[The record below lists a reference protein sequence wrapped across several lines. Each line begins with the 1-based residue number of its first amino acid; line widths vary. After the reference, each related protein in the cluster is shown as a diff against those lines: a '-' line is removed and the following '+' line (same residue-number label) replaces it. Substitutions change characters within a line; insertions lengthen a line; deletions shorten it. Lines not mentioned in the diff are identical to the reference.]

1 MEDLFV
7 DLFFLDKNL
16 FRWLD
21 IEKRLQ
27 SHPDR
32 RQFAKWALRYREL
45 PPPLALE
52 IHQPEPCK
60 KWVANTVVCEIAV
73 AVEAVSPDKAGDK
86 VRNFDLKFVRPA
98 NAPQPSATEPV
109 AWGFPLPPEVI
120 WYSFPMNG
128 QYSFRRDES
137 LPGAGYVVLPDNA
150 VQALYP
156 IQYSNTAWRARW
168 CSSRGKVTYTAMELR
183 NGHQF
188 FFNLPDNYFQGGELY
203 RLEILAM
210 PKGSSAPL
218 VPGDICWQ
226 LFRGN
231 VTSTMPVNIR
241 LPDEVKITELFFR
254 AGKYSIREKLNI
266 MKGERDW
273 TNGWVD
279 YETDEPMDALEINGN
294 GNFAPPVI
302 FTMETSPFYKVRDAL
317 EGKDLFYYLTVPEV
331 EPLDSLPLSDLAV
344 AELDNTMNAAFIEK
358 VNDGAVPNYIGLP
371 GNRKTPVQLAGGY
384 VAPPLS
390 TAQARDTFSAQQP
403 VPFIT
408 RIMFEKGRIP
418 NPGMVKCRLYVGE
431 FIQLVQAAALQKEQI
446 SRRIEERSLF
456 FYQLEQRK
464 AQREGRPLTI
474 TLAAIKAREIANLPP
489 SVKLVYETK
498 FPEAFQ
504 PHFTLFY
511 SRLFPGSEQPS
522 TILKISFD
530 EK

>member
-1 MEDLFV
+1 MRIILLFTLLTSFNRPLQAQPDWTTIVPAAFAVLDKEVTDSLVAIRAQAATVREAIEEIVTRKGFDRRDIYGFDNAYFKEGMSKNFTGNPSGLTMKIDRDTAVYRMENLFV

-226 LFRGN
+226 QIG
-231 VTSTMPVNIR
+231 
-241 LPDEVKITELFFR
+241 R
-254 AGKYSIREKLNI
+254 AH
-266 MKGERDW
+266 
-273 TNGWVD
+273 V
-279 YETDEPMDALEINGN
+279 
-294 GNFAPPVI
+294 
-302 FTMETSPFYKVRDAL
+302 
-317 EGKDLFYYLTVPEV
+317 
-331 EPLDSLPLSDLAV
+331 
-344 AELDNTMNAAFIEK
+344 
-358 VNDGAVPNYIGLP
+358 
-371 GNRKTPVQLAGGY
+371 
-384 VAPPLS
+384 
-390 TAQARDTFSAQQP
+390 
-403 VPFIT
+403 
-408 RIMFEKGRIP
+408 
-418 NPGMVKCRLYVGE
+418 
-431 FIQLVQAAALQKEQI
+431 
-446 SRRIEERSLF
+446 
-456 FYQLEQRK
+456 
-464 AQREGRPLTI
+464 
-474 TLAAIKAREIANLPP
+474 
-489 SVKLVYETK
+489 
-498 FPEAFQ
+498 
-504 PHFTLFY
+504 
-511 SRLFPGSEQPS
+511 
-522 TILKISFD
+522 
-530 EK
+530 